1 MHWSAKA
8 EWLRDSCGTLVLQP
22 QTSSRLCNERPGRV
36 LLKISNLRSAKLDAP
51 TRLSGSL
58 DLRTRWSGVRR
69 NHTERFRTAFARAR
83 RGADAAM
90 ESWKR
95 LDSIKMKSSQPAD
108 NLQSFAQ
115 AAGERFFG
123 LYYIAFGTGDK
134 DIVHTYTAHRL
145 IQEGRCTMLLDSAA
159 S

>member
-8 EWLRDSCGTLVLQP
+8 EWLRDFCGTLVLQP

-36 LLKISNLRSAKLDAP
+36 LLKISNLRSAKRDASF
-51 TRLSGSL
+51 RLSGSL
-58 DLRTRWSGVRR
+58 DLRTRWSGFDEIIR
-69 NHTERFRTAFARAR
+69 NDFGQRSLARGETLMQRWRA
-83 RGADAAM
+83 GNG
-90 ESWKR
+90 W
-95 LDSIKMKSSQPAD
+95 IPVKMKSSQPAD